1 MFQFVYWLRAIA
13 AVMITNSHYA
23 DIWPISA
30 MAFGGHFGNCIYFFL
45 SGFCLYNIQESF
57 PRWYAKRIIRIY
69 PALWIVAAINL
80 LTGFWGADGIMAYV
94 HCLFYPTWYHF
105 ITSIMLLY
113 LVFYAV
119 RTIQKRVKIDTLWF
133 LLAAFLVY
141 LAAYIFA
148 CDKSYYHIDD
158 VSEKWCRFQFM
169 ASMLLGAVLRERY
182 DRINERIT
190 SLDITVFIAGL
201 VLYFVGKK
209 TLGKFDDISQFQC
222 ILPMI
227 QVLLIYSTGT
237 IFIKLEKGGIFA
249 KAGNAIQGIVTFI
262 AGISLEI
269 YLGQALIITRLNF
282 LTFPLSFVVVT
293 GLILIY
299 AYLIHKLAQLI
310 QKPCSRLLKARQKE
324 TAQ

>member
-57 PRWYAKRIIRIY
+57 PRWYAKRIVRIY
-69 PALWIVAAINL
+69 PALWIVAAVNL

-105 ITSIMLLY
+105 LTSIMLLY

-119 RTIQKRVKIDTLWF
+119 RAIQKRVKIDTLWF

-141 LAAYIFA
+141 LVAYIFA

-158 VSEKWCRFQFM
+158 VSGKWCRFQFM

-182 DRINERIT
+182 DRIKAKPSPVYIV
-190 SLDITVFIAGL
+190 SLLGL
-201 VLYFVGKK
+201 AAAYFVGKK
-209 TLGKFDDISQFQC
+209 MLIHYPAASRFQVA
-222 ILPMI
+222 LPI
-227 QVLLIYSTGT
+227 VVVTFVLLRALL
-237 IFIKLEKGGIFA
+237 FIKLEKKHCFVSVYKGID
-249 KAGNAIQGIVTFI
+249 KLVKFI

-269 YLGQALIITRLNF
+269 YLVQYMVIHF
-282 LTFPLSFVVVT
+282 FESLTFPLSFVVVT

-299 AYLIHKLAQLI
+299 AYLVHKLAQLI
-310 QKPCSRLLKARQKE
+310 QKPCSKLLKARQKE

>member
-1 MFQFVYWLRAIA
+1 M
-13 AVMITNSHYA
+13 
-23 DIWPISA
+23 
-30 MAFGGHFGNCIYFFL
+30 
-45 SGFCLYNIQESF
+45 
-57 PRWYAKRIIRIY
+57 
-69 PALWIVAAINL
+69 
-80 LTGFWGADGIMAYV
+80 
-94 HCLFYPTWYHF
+94 
-105 ITSIMLLY
+105 
-113 LVFYAV
+113 
-119 RTIQKRVKIDTLWF
+119 
-133 LLAAFLVY
+133 Y

-209 TLGKFDDISQFQC
+209 SLGKFDDISQFQC

>member
-1 MFQFVYWLRAIA
+1 
-13 AVMITNSHYA
+13 
-23 DIWPISA
+23 
-30 MAFGGHFGNCIYFFL
+30 
-45 SGFCLYNIQESF
+45 
-57 PRWYAKRIIRIY
+57 
-69 PALWIVAAINL
+69 
-80 LTGFWGADGIMAYV
+80 MAYV

-119 RTIQKRVKIDTLWF
+119 RTIQNRVKIDTLWF

-190 SLDITVFIAGL
+190 SLDITGFIAGL

-209 TLGKFDDISQFQC
+209 SLGKFDDISQFQC

-299 AYLIHKLAQLI
+299 AYLVHKLAQLI
-310 QKPCSRLLKARQKE
+310 QKPCSKLLKARQKE

>member
-1 MFQFVYWLRAIA
+1 MVRKTYH
-13 AVMITNSHYA
+13 SH
-23 DIWPISA
+23 
-30 MAFGGHFGNCIYFFL
+30 L
-45 SGFCLYNIQESF
+45 SG
-57 PRWYAKRIIRIY
+57 PVDRR
-69 PALWIVAAINL
+69 
-80 LTGFWGADGIMAYV
+80 
-94 HCLFYPTWYHF
+94 
-105 ITSIMLLY
+105 
-113 LVFYAV
+113 
-119 RTIQKRVKIDTLWF
+119 
-133 LLAAFLVY
+133 
-141 LAAYIFA
+141 

-209 TLGKFDDISQFQC
+209 SLGKFDDISQFQC

>member
-69 PALWIVAAINL
+69 PALWIVAA
-80 LTGFWGADGIMAYV
+80 V
-94 HCLFYPTWYHF
+94 
-105 ITSIMLLY
+105 
-113 LVFYAV
+113 
-119 RTIQKRVKIDTLWF
+119 
-133 LLAAFLVY
+133 
-141 LAAYIFA
+141 
-148 CDKSYYHIDD
+148 
-158 VSEKWCRFQFM
+158 
-169 ASMLLGAVLRERY
+169 
-182 DRINERIT
+182 
-190 SLDITVFIAGL
+190 
-201 VLYFVGKK
+201 
-209 TLGKFDDISQFQC
+209 
-222 ILPMI
+222 
-227 QVLLIYSTGT
+227 
-237 IFIKLEKGGIFA
+237 KGGIFA

-269 YLGQALIITRLNF
+269 YLGQALIIARLNRF
-282 LTFPLSFVVVT
+282 TFPLNFVVVT
-293 GLILIY
+293 GMILIY